1 MLEKGHKEP
10 SGLPSESMAAS
21 RIGDCI
27 ARRSLAWDAA
37 FFTSAG
43 VLNPEELSLVNN
55 GYRKSE
61 TVPHILP
68 GIEQE
73 FWKSTESDS
82 ALDSDYSLSSLEIDL
97 FDDMRASMQKSSKE
111 SNMLNSSSK
120 LQSQTGIPNSHF
132 SKRRD
137 TTSTRVKP
145 FPASRRPK
153 TTADGVGKTS
163 KEAINPSKALVCSV
177 QNIAMH
183 GTQTGEHE
191 PSSSLKLSKAYD
203 HANPFSPGASKR
215 ASVVA
220 NQTKVNNKIRKAVSG
235 QNISKKPCIGDRG
248 TPSPE
253 SSSSRSYV
261 ASKDIS
267 GSVCGHSASIVRS
280 PSSLRRKNDL
290 AASDTGVRT
299 PTRSLTLHKS
309 KLIDSSQPIG
319 LQSTPNSPR
328 ASLLTSIDCWSSESS
343 ASLDHVSTERSCHLP
358 SIVSREA
365 KPSGL
370 RLPSPKI
377 GFFEPGNS
385 KELTPNGVKFHSGLH
400 NSSKTRTGTNHLN
413 GTPNRARYST
423 LQSPRTSTRTLNL
436 KEKKLR
442 SQQNGIQRSG
452 DINLNAKLEGEKS
465 SQELRSSGTIKSY
478 PASTFMPETDPTCES
493 SNRFGLKTDS
503 SGSHVK
509 GDGKGKTQA
518 KSKIVEKSSHDQN
531 EEMH

>member
-120 LQSQTGIPNSHF
+120 LQSQTGIPNSHCHIPISKSIKF
-132 SKRRD
+132 KNRTYSTISKRRD

-177 QNIAMH
+177 QNIAMV
-183 GTQTGEHE
+183 
-191 PSSSLKLSKAYD
+191 
-203 HANPFSPGASKR
+203 F
-215 ASVVA
+215 
-220 NQTKVNNKIRKAVSG
+220 
-235 QNISKKPCIGDRG
+235 
-248 TPSPE
+248 
-253 SSSSRSYV
+253 
-261 ASKDIS
+261 
-267 GSVCGHSASIVRS
+267 
-280 PSSLRRKNDL
+280 
-290 AASDTGVRT
+290 
-299 PTRSLTLHKS
+299 
-309 KLIDSSQPIG
+309 
-319 LQSTPNSPR
+319 
-328 ASLLTSIDCWSSESS
+328 
-343 ASLDHVSTERSCHLP
+343 
-358 SIVSREA
+358 
-365 KPSGL
+365 
-370 RLPSPKI
+370 
-377 GFFEPGNS
+377 
-385 KELTPNGVKFHSGLH
+385 VKFSCISLSCM
-400 NSSKTRTGTNHLN
+400 NSDLFL
-413 GTPNRARYST
+413 Y
-423 LQSPRTSTRTLNL
+423 
-436 KEKKLR
+436 E
-442 SQQNGIQRSG
+442 
-452 DINLNAKLEGEKS
+452 
-465 SQELRSSGTIKSY
+465 
-478 PASTFMPETDPTCES
+478 
-493 SNRFGLKTDS
+493 
-503 SGSHVK
+503 
-509 GDGKGKTQA
+509 
-518 KSKIVEKSSHDQN
+518 
-531 EEMH
+531 